1 MCVAV
6 CGGYLTGPA
15 GSFSYPNTP
24 GHDEYDHEVSCAWVI
39 HTDANKVCSCS
50 SQIEILDKKTFF
62 CLFCS
67 VLFRIFMIWVCEV
80 VVNMVVQ

>member
-50 SQIEILDKKTFF
+50 SQIEILDKKKLFLF
-62 CLFCS
+62 VLFCFIS
-67 VLFRIFMIWVCEV
+67 YFHDLGL
-80 VVNMVVQ
+80 